1 MLVVEGYTPPQPV
14 QVALEEA
21 VALARRL
28 VEEGQA
34 PTAACKE
41 AARQTGHRKSQIYT
55 ALQEGR

>member
-1 MLVVEGYTPPQPV
+1 MWAAPRPAAHIHHCG
-14 QVALEEA
+14 ALEEA